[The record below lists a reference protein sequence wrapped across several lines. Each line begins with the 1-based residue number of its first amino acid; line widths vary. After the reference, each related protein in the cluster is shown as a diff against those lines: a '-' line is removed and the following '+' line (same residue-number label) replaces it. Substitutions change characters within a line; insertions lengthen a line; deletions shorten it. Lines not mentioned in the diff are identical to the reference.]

1 MIFARSRVIQ
11 GHSSLEITGYECSCD
26 KMRYTSMKIYIQ
38 FCLIFNFRNQFFTM
52 ENGDDTIT
60 VTMTEEGYLSMS
72 KLDQVMKESCNIMI
86 F

>member
-1 MIFARSRVIQ
+1 
-11 GHSSLEITGYECSCD
+11 
-26 KMRYTSMKIYIQ
+26 MKIYIQ

-72 KLDQVMKESCNIMI
+72 KLEGDILHCNEMI